1 MFMKARYLWVLI
13 AAIVNLAGL
22 SAIAQGVL
30 PIRLSDDFVN
40 RPFLGTAAW
49 VVGSLS
55 NATSEADEPLIDGVS
70 SGQTVWGTWTAPS
83 NGIVTLSPE
92 AETFS
97 PLLTVYTGD
106 ALNTLSLVASNNYL
120 ICYEDG
126 VCGCHWR
133 ERNQITFHVA
143 RGQAYQICVDSAII
157 TDAAMTFQSGPAF
170 TNSNGSIIYGMGWRP
185 IFTTNVLVGGDV
197 ILNLQFTPAPPND
210 DFINR
215 VKLAGARTSI
225 LASNAGAT
233 KELGE
238 RDHLGNPG
246 GSSVWYSWTAPAAGR
261 VTLTTNEL
269 APYAPSS
276 SGDGGSFW
284 SFSMGTG
291 GWPLTCGNEID
302 QNPPPVF
309 YPVFAAYTGTA
320 VDALTPANNLP
331 MSLDAFPDGVEFDA
345 VKGRTYQIAFDGNMG
360 TAGEIP
366 LYLALTTP
374 AANNNFYKRIPLHGV
389 SVVAT
394 SYNAGATHQPGE
406 PVFGASAGKTV
417 WWIWTAPVGGT
428 VAIDLGGS
436 DYSFPVAV
444 FTGLAPASL
453 QTVAEGS
460 GGLAFQAVRG
470 KTYQIA
476 VSDCNGLTGSI
487 KLSLQAPLMDL
498 PLFRTT
504 RTGRT
509 AILTYVSAANETI
522 ALLHS
527 TDDVNW
533 KIIQMKPTTGNLV
546 QFPVTEAPTHLGP
559 FYRAILFDRK

>member
-1 MFMKARYLWVLI
+1 MKAGHLWVLI
-13 AAIVNLAGL
+13 AAMANIAGF

-40 RPFLGTAAW
+40 RPFLGAAW
-49 VVGSLS
+49 VVGSLF
-55 NATSEADEPLIDGVS
+55 NATSEADEPLIDGLS

-106 ALNTLSLVASNNYL
+106 ALNTLSQVASNNYL

-157 TDAAMTFQSGPAF
+157 MDASMELQSIPVG
-170 TNSNGSIIYGMGWRP
+170 GGLVMLQWGP

-210 DFINR
+210 DFVNR

-238 RDHLGNPG
+238 PDHLGNPG
-246 GSSVWYSWTAPAAGR
+246 GSSVWYSWAAPASGR
-261 VTLTTNEL
+261 VTLSTNEV
-269 APYAPSS
+269 PVYPAPSS
-276 SGDGGSFW
+276 GGGDGLFIW
-284 SFSMGTG
+284 SVG
-291 GWPLTCGNEID
+291 PPTCGNEID

-309 YPVFAAYTGTA
+309 YPVLATYTGTA

-360 TAGEIP
+360 TAGEMP

-417 WWIWTAPVGGT
+417 WWTWIAPVGGT

-509 AILTYVSAANETI
+509 ATLTYVSAANETI